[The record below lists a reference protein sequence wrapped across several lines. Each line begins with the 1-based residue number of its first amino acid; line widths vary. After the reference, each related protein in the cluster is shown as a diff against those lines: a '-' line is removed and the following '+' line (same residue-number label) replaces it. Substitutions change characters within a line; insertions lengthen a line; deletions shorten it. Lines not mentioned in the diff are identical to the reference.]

1 MVTKNKSKIP
11 EYYSV
16 TSVPGRT
23 GQNLS
28 ARVNN
33 QCPKAEQEDTPQ
45 GVSSCYM
52 REAMSHAFPGGKA
65 SCRQLAPGRKFFRQE
80 TYGECR
86 DSERP
91 KGT

>member
-23 GQNLS
+23 G
-28 ARVNN
+28 

-86 DSERP
+86 DSECP

>member
-91 KGT
+91 AGT

>member
-45 GVSSCYM
+45 GVSSCRFAM
-52 REAMSHAFPGGKA
+52 REGHVTVPWLK
-65 SCRQLAPGRKFFRQE
+65 
-80 TYGECR
+80 
-86 DSERP
+86 
-91 KGT
+91 

>member
-45 GVSSCYM
+45 GVSTCY
-52 REAMSHAFPGGKA
+52 MSHAFPGGKA

-86 DSERP
+86 DSECP